1 MDVPSHLTLRSS
13 SNIIALPLGLESHP
27 GHDLHMSQAS
37 GGGSVICFR
46 TGNLEMSQHI
56 TTVTKLFK
64 ITVSFGS
71 VNSLISLP
79 GAMSHASIPAEVRAA
94 REFPEDLI
102 RISIGIESAVDLIA
116 DLRQAIGSYSS
127 KSVTT
132 TTATAAAKKDSSSS
146 ELKGKA
152 Q

>member
-1 MDVPSHLTLRSS
+1 MVTPTQLSKITVSIWSRQLTDLSAGSHEPS
-13 SNIIALPLGLESHP
+13 SNLTNTFATLLPIVDYTGSLAL
-27 GHDLHMSQAS
+27 
-37 GGGSVICFR
+37 
-46 TGNLEMSQHI
+46 SQHV
-56 TTVTKLFK
+56 VTHTQLFK

-116 DLRQAIGSYSS
+116 DLRRALGSYS
-127 KSVTT
+127 
-132 TTATAAAKKDSSSS
+132 AAAATVTEKPACAPAAAAEGMTK
-146 ELKGKA
+146 L
-152 Q
+152 